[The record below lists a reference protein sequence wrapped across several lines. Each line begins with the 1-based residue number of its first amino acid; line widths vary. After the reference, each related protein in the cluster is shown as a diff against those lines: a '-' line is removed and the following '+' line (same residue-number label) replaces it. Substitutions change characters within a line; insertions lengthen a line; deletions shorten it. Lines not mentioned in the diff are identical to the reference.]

1 MVNLN
6 GRTGMAQ
13 LNQDTQ
19 FDVALYSCEEGDCV
33 KIELTGAQSAVMLL
47 TPQEARA
54 FASELIQTVYR
65 AEVKNSLQ
73 RKQDAAVEKKS
84 ERASS
89 HFGSQPHLA

>member
-1 MVNLN
+1 
-6 GRTGMAQ
+6 MAQ

-19 FDVALYSCEEGDCV
+19 FDVSLYSCEEGDCV
-33 KIELTGAQSAVMLL
+33 KIALTGAQEAVMLL

-73 RKQDAAVEKKS
+73 RKQNSTAPKKA
-84 ERASS
+84 ERSS
-89 HFGSQPHLA
+89 NQYSGHPHLA